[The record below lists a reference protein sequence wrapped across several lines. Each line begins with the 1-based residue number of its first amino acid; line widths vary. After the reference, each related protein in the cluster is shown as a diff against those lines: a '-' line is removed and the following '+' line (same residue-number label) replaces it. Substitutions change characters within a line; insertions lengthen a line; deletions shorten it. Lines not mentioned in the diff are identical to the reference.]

1 MILSNVTRQIGV
13 LAMLKH
19 KIKVSGSLFGVYQL
33 NDVFML
39 DDWEYINFN
48 VNSLELLFGDVFQ
61 GYFFY
66 GIFGLL
72 VLFVSFIDDGVGALS
87 DGFIEEVGADFS
99 EFFFIHVAC
108 LHKFY
113 RKWEIL

>member
-39 DDWEYINFN
+39 DD
-48 VNSLELLFGDVFQ
+48 
-61 GYFFY
+61 
-66 GIFGLL
+66 
-72 VLFVSFIDDGVGALS
+72 
-87 DGFIEEVGADFS
+87 
-99 EFFFIHVAC
+99 
-108 LHKFY
+108 
-113 RKWEIL
+113 